1 MIIRT
6 TKIDNALNAKANQL
20 TTYTKTEVDGLGAA
34 TTPSIT
40 TTTSR
45 TLNNITTN
53 HCFMRFIMPPPG
65 NIDLQLQAHTLNFG
79 KPAFMTATI
88 TTIIMW
94 TLKTFN
100 QSLQVRKWVIDLCLF
115 SDKS

>member
-1 MIIRT
+1 MIIRK

-53 HCFMRFIMPPPG
+53 HV
-65 NIDLQLQAHTLNFG
+65 L
-79 KPAFMTATI
+79 
-88 TTIIMW
+88 
-94 TLKTFN
+94 
-100 QSLQVRKWVIDLCLF
+100 
-115 SDKS
+115 